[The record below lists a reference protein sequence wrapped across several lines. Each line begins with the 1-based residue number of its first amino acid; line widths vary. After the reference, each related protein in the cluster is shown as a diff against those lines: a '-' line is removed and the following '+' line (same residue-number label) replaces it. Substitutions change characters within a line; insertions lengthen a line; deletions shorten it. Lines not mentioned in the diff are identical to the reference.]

1 MKTTDQFNQKIVHI
15 TCPTIAESANKLSCT
30 PSSGG
35 GGGGGGFHSL
45 NGPEYLFNTS
55 QEVVENIF
63 KAELEYER
71 EKRKELERRL
81 DAKDN
86 QVGEAQKRKE
96 LERSQTQKLIS

>member
-1 MKTTDQFNQKIVHI
+1 M
-15 TCPTIAESANKLSCT
+15 SCT

-35 GGGGGGFHSL
+35 GGGGSGGFHSL
-45 NGPEYLFNTS
+45 NGPDYLFNTS

-86 QVGEAQKRKE
+86 QVGEALKRKE
-96 LERSQTQKLIS
+96 LKLSRAQKFIS

>member
-1 MKTTDQFNQKIVHI
+1 
-15 TCPTIAESANKLSCT
+15 LSCT

-35 GGGGGGFHSL
+35 GGGGGFHSL
-45 NGPEYLFNTS
+45 NGPDYLFNTS

-86 QVGEAQKRKE
+86 QVGEGLKRKE
-96 LERSQTQKLIS
+96 LERRRAPKNQSVRSGRSWIEDWTPKTTR

>member
-1 MKTTDQFNQKIVHI
+1 
-15 TCPTIAESANKLSCT
+15 LSCT

-35 GGGGGGFHSL
+35 GGGGSGGFHSL
-45 NGPEYLFNTS
+45 NGPDYLFNTS

-86 QVGEAQKRKE
+86 QVGEALKRKE
-96 LERSQTQKLIS
+96 LKLSRAQKFIS

>member
-1 MKTTDQFNQKIVHI
+1 
-15 TCPTIAESANKLSCT
+15 LSCT
-30 PSSGG
+30 PSSG

-86 QVGEAQKRKE
+86 QVGEVQKRKE
-96 LERSQTQKLIS
+96 LERRLDAKDNQVGEAQKRKALERSRAQN